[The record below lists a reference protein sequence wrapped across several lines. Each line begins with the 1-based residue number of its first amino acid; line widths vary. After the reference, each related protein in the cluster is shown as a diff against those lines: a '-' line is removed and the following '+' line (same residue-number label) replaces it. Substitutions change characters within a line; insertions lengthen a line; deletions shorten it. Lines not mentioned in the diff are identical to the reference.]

1 MKYVSV
7 FSQNAG
13 KCGENEKIRIQMRE
27 NAGKMQTRITLNTDI
42 FYAVVMLTISK
53 VFTFLSTLP
62 VFLSFK

>member
-1 MKYVSV
+1 
-7 FSQNAG
+7 
-13 KCGENEKIRIQMRE
+13 MRE